1 MNACKAYKYHLYL
14 QASAKQ
20 QPPFAELLLREQPKQ
35 KRLQSLQY
43 PKKSVATQE
52 AKAPYPK
59 GLCRSVDALSI
70 PFLTEIAQSAHGLPR
85 SS

>member
-1 MNACKAYKYHLYL
+1 M
-14 QASAKQ
+14 
-20 QPPFAELLLREQPKQ
+20 LLTEQPKQ
-35 KRLQSLQY
+35 RRLQNLQY
-43 PKKSVATQE
+43 PKKSVATKE

-59 GLCRSVDALSI
+59 GLCRSVEVSSI